1 MPEMFKAK
9 VRRVGSSLGIL
20 IPKDYA
26 EENKI
31 KQGETVDVGML
42 KQRRLEDVMKLFGTA
57 KGSKPFVRD
66 RTDRLDRYE

>member
-1 MPEMFKAK
+1 MAEMFKAK
-9 VRRVGSSLGIL
+9 VRRVGSSLGVL

-26 EENKI
+26 EKEKI
-31 KQGETVDVGML
+31 KEGETVDVGML

-57 KGSKPFVRD
+57 GDAKPFVRD